1 MSALPVAVKYPTDA
15 LRAGNSEK
23 KIPVTPVIEWALAK
37 MGRAT
42 AKKFAIPKEE
52 RNTMNRKSIVF
63 VLGVVAL
70 VGMLA
75 ACATPTAAPPPAS
88 SAASSVSSA
97 PASSASSSVASAS
110 SSKSSVASS
119 SAPAASS
126 SASSSAAPV
135 AKFDRSVKIGIVD
148 TYSGPPA
155 AYGNDA
161 LNGFKLAVGEI
172 NKAGGVQIEFVTRD
186 DKYAPDVALSMAK
199 ELVLQEKVDMLV
211 GTVNSAAALAIS
223 AYAKE
228 QKIPY
233 IVWIAKSENVT
244 GAQGHRYVFMTSEN
258 TAMAGK
264 AGAQG
269 LAKRPYIKYWIAGE
283 DYEYGHALADSVWK
297 NLQILKPGVQL
308 VNQTWWKSGEPDLVP
323 YMTQIA
329 TAKPDAVIFATGG
342 GGMTNAIKTAKSTG
356 LLDKVPAY
364 FHTGTDFT
372 VLKPLGAD
380 APEGIMGTMDYHFYY
395 PDTPANKVFVDAF
408 TAAYKAPP
416 GFPAFH
422 AYLTAN
428 LIAKAYQ
435 KAGALDREKFIDAME
450 GLVVPSP
457 VGDVE
462 MRACDHQAVL
472 PMFFGVTKKTPQYD
486 FPIATDIVAIAGK
499 DVMPSCEDVLKL
511 RK

>member
-1 MSALPVAVKYPTDA
+1 
-15 LRAGNSEK
+15 
-23 KIPVTPVIEWALAK
+23 
-37 MGRAT
+37 
-42 AKKFAIPKEE
+42 
-52 RNTMNRKSIVF
+52 MNRKLFALIALAIV
-63 VLGVVAL
+63 VLA
-70 VGMLA
+70 MLA
-75 ACATPTAAPPPAS
+75 ACASPTVAPTAAPQPT
-88 SAASSVSSA
+88 SA
-97 PASSASSSVASAS
+97 PASSASSV
-110 SSKSSVASS
+110 
-119 SAPAASS
+119 
-126 SASSSAAPV
+126 SSSAAPSSSAPSA
-135 AKFDRSVKIGIVD
+135 AKFDRNIKIGIVD

-161 LNGFKLAVGEI
+161 LNGFKLAINEI
-172 NKAGGVQIEFVTRD
+172 NKDGVGGVKIEFVTRD

-199 ELVLQEKVDMLV
+199 ELVLQEKVDVLV

-269 LAKRPYIKYWIAGE
+269 LAKKPYVKYWIAGE
-283 DYEYGHALADSVWK
+283 DYEYGHALADSTWK
-297 NLQILKPGVQL
+297 NLQALKPGVQL
-308 VNQTWWKSGEPDLVP
+308 VNQTWWKTGEPDLVP

-329 TAKPDAVIFATGG
+329 AAKPDAVIFATGG

-356 LLDKVPAY
+356 LLDKVPAW

-380 APEGIMGTMDYHFYY
+380 APEGLLGTMDYHFYY
-395 PDTPANKVFVDAF
+395 PDTPANKAFVAAF
-408 TAAYKAPP
+408 NEAYKTPP

-422 AYLTAN
+422 AYVTAN
-428 LIAKAYQ
+428 LIANAYK
-435 KAGALDREKFIDAME
+435 KAGALDKEKFIDAIE

-457 VGDVE
+457 AGDVE
-462 MRACDHQAVL
+462 MRKCDHQAVL
-472 PMFFGVTKKTPQYD
+472 PMFFGVTKKTSAYD
-486 FPIATDIVAIAGK
+486 FPISTDIVAVAGK
-499 DVMPSCEDVLKL
+499 DVMPSCDDITKL
-511 RK
+511 RAK